1 MKSLLRLLVCCYIN
15 LKEVKNKYVINKL
28 NKFNIM
34 KKKVI
39 EILKYSTLIME
50 TENHTDYYIDNIDEV
65 ADELVKLFAIPV
77 VSISEAELCFN
88 CRQRPSVN
96 KHTSLCKE
104 CYDNWNKG
112 KTIKTN

>member
-1 MKSLLRLLVCCYIN
+1 
-15 LKEVKNKYVINKL
+15 
-28 NKFNIM
+28 M

-77 VSISEAELCFN
+77 VSNLLLVADIRNKLSPVKNLCTMLKN
-88 CRQRPSVN
+88 REVEPYMEKNDSLN
-96 KHTSLCKE
+96 KLVDKE
-104 CYDNWNKG
+104 IEQCLKS
-112 KTIKTN
+112 IKYLSNL